1 MYPNAILENL
11 PAPASD
17 HYPIQ
22 LICEPNNSINRTI
35 SRFKFENSWLV
46 NRDFGSF
53 VNGKWQSY
61 GDKLIVDKLDMCAS
75 DLFVWNRTHFQ
86 KMRRDIDICRKK
98 IDIMRE
104 MLQKVILCFLIISEI
119 RCHSY
124 SYKKMLSGAREL
136 KLIG

>member
-75 DLFVWNRTHFQ
+75 DLVVWNRTHFQ
-86 KMRRDIDICRKK
+86 QMRRDIDICRMK
-98 IDIMRE
+98 IDVMRGNVTE
-104 MLQKVILCFLIISEI
+104 GNIVVFNNLRNQMSQLLI
-119 RCHSY
+119 
-124 SYKKMLSGAREL
+124 
-136 KLIG
+136 